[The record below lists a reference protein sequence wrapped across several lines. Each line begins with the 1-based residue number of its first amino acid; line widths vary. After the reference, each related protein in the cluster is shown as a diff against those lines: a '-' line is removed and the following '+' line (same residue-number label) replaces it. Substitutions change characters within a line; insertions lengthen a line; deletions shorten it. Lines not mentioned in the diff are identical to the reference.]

1 MFTFPARFIT
11 PAAVFCAAFALR
23 LMAASV
29 LGDLPISRTPQLDSA
44 AYVSWARAL
53 VADPAF
59 WPPYPE
65 HAPGYPI
72 FMAAILAITGG
83 SLTAV
88 RIVQSCLGAI
98 ACVLTARIAARSFT
112 PNAYLPAGVLQAAYG
127 PLIYIETALLAESLL
142 VFLLVLALDVATSA
156 HGRARWAA
164 AGALLGLAII
174 VRPTVAVVPV
184 AFAIA
189 IAIREARRVAIGYA
203 VAMAAG
209 TAIIVAPVVLQNWRV
224 TGLPI
229 VQAYGG
235 MNVYL
240 GNRPSADGLASA
252 RPGGEWDALEGEASR
267 AGGARNDQDAYYL
280 QRTFAEVA
288 ESPGAYVRLLLSK
301 LVWALQDEELR
312 DTHSYRFFAN
322 AMPLLTWL
330 PGFGIM
336 AALAAVA
343 VVHSRGSMPPLL
355 LAYVLATLATVV
367 FLVAGTR
374 YRIPMVPAVIAFAGA
389 GVAGLVDRLRAR
401 EWRTAAALAVVVAL
415 AFAAAGIRTHAPSRN
430 LAEEHA
436 FTGLSLLQEKN
447 LEAAEA
453 EYRKAISLDDS
464 SFAWDGLGLVLLRR
478 DLRNEARRAF
488 ERAVTINDANAT
500 AWVHLGLT
508 HEFLENGRAAVAAYQ
523 KALSITPQR
532 AEALAALDAA
542 LKRYAR

>member
-1 MFTFPARFIT
+1 MRFGRVPVQAALIFTVAL
-11 PAAVFCAAFALR
+11 ALR
-23 LMAASV
+23 LAATFV

-53 VADPAF
+53 VENPWF
-59 WPPYPE
+59 WPAYPE

-72 FMAAILAITGG
+72 FMAAILAIFDG
-83 SLTAV
+83 SLMAV
-88 RIVQSCLGAI
+88 RIVQSCLGAV

-112 PNAYLPAGVLQAAYG
+112 SNAYVPAGLLQAAYG

-156 HGRARWAA
+156 RGRARWAA

-174 VRPTVAVVPV
+174 VRPTAAVVPV
-184 AFAIA
+184 AFAITIA
-189 IAIREARRVAIGYA
+189 LREKRLVAIRYA
-203 VAMAAG
+203 LAMAAG
-209 TAIIVAPVVLQNWRV
+209 IAIVVVPVLVQNWRV

-235 MNVYL
+235 LNMYL
-240 GNRPSADGLASA
+240 GNRPSGDGLASA
-252 RPGGEWDALEGEASR
+252 RPGGEWDALEGAASR
-267 AGGARNDQDAYYL
+267 TGGGRNDQDAYYL
-280 QRTFAEVA
+280 RRTFAEVA
-288 ESPGAYVRLLLSK
+288 ESPGAYIRLLLSK
-301 LVWALQDEELR
+301 LVWALQDEEPR

-322 AMPLLTWL
+322 AMPLLAWL
-330 PGFGIM
+330 PGFGIV
-336 AALAAVA
+336 AALATVA
-343 VVHSRGSMPPLL
+343 VVQRRGSAPPLL
-355 LAYVLATLATVV
+355 LAYVLAMLATVV

-374 YRIPMVPAVIAFAGA
+374 YRIPMVPAVIAFAGG
-389 GVAGLVDRLRAR
+389 GVAGLVDRLTAR
-401 EWRTAAALAVVVAL
+401 EWRIAAALAVVAAL

-436 FTGLSLLQEKN
+436 LTGLSLLQEKR
-447 LEAAEA
+447 LEQAEA
-453 EYRKAISLDDS
+453 EYRHAISLGDS

-488 ERAVTINDANAT
+488 ERAVTINDTNAT
-500 AWVHLGLT
+500 AWVHLGLAY
-508 HEFLENGRAAVAAYQ
+508 EFLGNGRAAVAAYQ

-532 AEALAALDAA
+532 AEAQMALDAA